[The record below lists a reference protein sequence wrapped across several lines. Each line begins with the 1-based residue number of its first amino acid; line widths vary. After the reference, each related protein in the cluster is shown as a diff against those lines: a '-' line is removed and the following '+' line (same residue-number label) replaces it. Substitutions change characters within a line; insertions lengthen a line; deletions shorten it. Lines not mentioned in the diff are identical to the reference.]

1 MRKKNR
7 TQKRTYERINR
18 VNLFLMAKNL
28 ELSLKN
34 TDFFKE
40 GEISEMKVIK
50 DIINNKLKIW

>member
-34 TDFFKE
+34 TDF
-40 GEISEMKVIK
+40 
-50 DIINNKLKIW
+50 LKREKYQK